1 MLTET
6 VIGIVFAGNFAAAA
20 MLPFLAWQQ
29 SVVEAFRASSGGR
42 SAHNQFCEA
51 ARPSNSRFRRRRHAG
66 AARTLH
72 ASLSC
77 VGRGRRRQ
85 VSPPRGC
92 QVLPPAEGRSLQSE
106 RRPFQGEGARNE
118 YSAGSES

>member
-51 ARPSNSRFRRRRHAG
+51 ARPSNSRFRRRRHAS
-66 AARTLH
+66 ATRTLL
-72 ASLSC
+72 ASVSC
-77 VGRGRRRQ
+77 LGRGRPLQ
-85 VSPPRGC
+85 VYPPRGC
-92 QVLPPAEGRSLQSE
+92 QAHNPAEG
-106 RRPFQGEGARNE
+106 
-118 YSAGSES
+118 